1 MNTTDFHG
9 DESRL
14 FFTKQ
19 PIFEKNAKVWGH
31 HLVARNAPWTTAHP
45 PSQEIRYIDELSS
58 QSVKSYAF
66 PPGQIGD
73 EKIIVPFSPEAI
85 RNRQPRSL
93 PSANTVVQFREV
105 SNPDKALLDAL
116 GELRVRGYSLALE
129 NFEGLTGAE
138 PLLQRADVV
147 SISILGKTP
156 RRIMG
161 LMKKIRS
168 RDCALVAKGVETKKL
183 YNAARALGFTYFQGG
198 FFKRTQTVQ
207 GKALESDQTTR
218 LQLFQIIETDK
229 PNFQSLADAI
239 SMDASISYRLL
250 LFLNSAAFS
259 FPVEITSIDHAVVI
273 LGWEQ
278 MRNWLRLAVLNDITP
293 PQKTTELVRTAAQ
306 RAHFFKRTAIR
317 SGYTVAPPDQLF
329 LLGLFSL
336 LESLLD
342 IPMREIVEELPL
354 NQQLKAGLCGEI
366 KIDRLW
372 LQLAHRMESADWA
385 NMDRLISHLQLKPE
399 AVADSYYDAHVLT
412 NAFFSVGTD

>member
-1 MNTTDFHG
+1 MNNVLYHG

-19 PIFEKNAKVWGH
+19 PIFGNNLKVWGH
-31 HLVARNAPWTTAHP
+31 NLVARNAPWTIAHP
-45 PSQEIRYIDELSS
+45 PSQEIRYIDELSN

-66 PPGQIGD
+66 PPGKIGE
-73 EKIIVPFSPEAI
+73 EKVVVPFSTEAI
-85 RNRQPRSL
+85 QNRQPRSL
-93 PSANTVVQFREV
+93 PSANAVVQFREV

-116 GELRVRGYSLALE
+116 DELKNRGYTLALDD
-129 NFEGLTGAE
+129 FQGLTGAE
-138 PLLQRADVV
+138 ALLQRADVV

-156 RRIMG
+156 RRILG
-161 LMKKIRS
+161 LMTMVPRE
-168 RDCALVAKGVETKKL
+168 DCLLVAQGVDTKKL
-183 YNAARALGFTYFQGG
+183 YNAAKALGFTHFQGG
-198 FFKRTQTVQ
+198 FFKRSSVVE
-207 GKALESDQTTR
+207 GKALESDQSTR

-229 PNFQSLADAI
+229 PDFQGLADAI

-278 MRNWLRLAVLNDITP
+278 MRNWLRLAVLNDIAP

-317 SGYTVAPPDQLF
+317 CGYNVAPPDQLF
-329 LLGLFSL
+329 LLGLFSM

-372 LQLAHRMESADWA
+372 LQLAHRMENADWD
-385 NMDRLISHLQLKPE
+385 NMDRLITHLRLRPD

-412 NAFFSVGTD
+412 NTFFSVGGD